1 MRTTKLVT
9 QPTIMRAAAL
19 LGKRRIGLIRL
30 PRPAPGRGEAL
41 IRIRAVGICRS
52 DLHYYEHGRIGSQVI
67 TKFPQVL
74 GHEPAG
80 EIVRLGPGVRGFKIG
95 DRVAVEPA
103 VPCGRC
109 AECLRGRSNICGKV
123 RFLGMPG
130 QPGALAEYLVMP
142 ADNLVKVGRRV
153 SFAQAAALEPM
164 AIGLHAVGLLGNSLG
179 RAVTVIGA
187 GPIGLCVLAA
197 LRLQRVRV
205 TICDYLP
212 ARLTV
217 ARRMGAAR
225 VVRIHP
231 RRPMALQTGRLTAP
245 VVVEAGGTPEAMDLA
260 IRAAGPGGTVA
271 FIGIPDGEAF
281 AYPVHVARRKELTV
295 INVRRSNGELA
306 QAARL
311 VASGRLRL
319 QPMLTHQGPLSAA
332 GRFFELVSRKSAGVV
347 KAVVEP

>member
-1 MRTTKLVT
+1 
-9 QPTIMRAAAL
+9 MRAAAL
-19 LGKRRIGLIRL
+19 LGKRRIGVIGLS
-30 PRPAPGRGEAL
+30 RPSPGRGEVL
-41 IRIRAVGICRS
+41 VRVRAVGICRS
-52 DLHYYEHGRIGSQVI
+52 DLHYYEHGRIGNQVI
-67 TKFPQVL
+67 TNYPQVL

-80 EIVRLGPGVRGFKIG
+80 EIAGVGPGVRGFQSG

-109 AECLRGRSNICGKV
+109 AECRRGRSNICRKV

-130 QPGALAEYLVMP
+130 QPGALAEYLVIP
-142 ADNLVKVGRRV
+142 AANVVKVGRRV
-153 SFAQAAALEPM
+153 SFAEAAALEPM
-164 AIGLHAVGLLGNSLG
+164 AIGLHAVGLLGRIPG

-205 TICDYLP
+205 AICDYLP
-212 ARLTV
+212 ARLAV

-231 RRPMALQTGRLTAP
+231 RRPMALQTGRLIAP
-245 VVVEAGGTPEAMDLA
+245 VVIEAGGTAEAMDLA

-281 AYPVHVARRKELTV
+281 AYPVHVARRKELIV

-306 QAARL
+306 AAARL
-311 VASGRLRL
+311 VAAGRLKL
-319 QPMLTHQGPLSAA
+319 LPMLTHHGPLSAA
-332 GRFFELVSRKSAGVV
+332 GRFFELVSRRRGGVI